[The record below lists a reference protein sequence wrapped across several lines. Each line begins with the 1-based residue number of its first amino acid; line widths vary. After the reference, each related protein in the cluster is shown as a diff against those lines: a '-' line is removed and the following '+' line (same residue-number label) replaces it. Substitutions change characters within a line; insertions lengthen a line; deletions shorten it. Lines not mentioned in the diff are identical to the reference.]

1 MPAQR
6 PCFCDEPEP
15 HNRHGVRGGRHNAS
29 AEALFLRL
37 TGNVTSKSSA
47 VSHNA
52 SAEALFLRRGERAPA
67 SSPERIVS
75 QCQRRGLV
83 SATPRAPRPLGRPSR
98 WSQCQRR
105 GLVSATFSCQPPAM
119 QKGRCSHNASAEAL
133 FLRPFYLSRARGGD
147 GGVTMPAQRPCFCDG
162 GKYPT
167 GDELAQSVTT
177 PAQRPCFCDAEQ
189 RQRTLS
195 TSTSR

>member
-52 SAEALFLRRGERAPA
+52 SAEALFLRRRAA
-67 SSPERIVS
+67 
-75 QCQRRGLV
+75 
-83 SATPRAPRPLGRPSR
+83 AA
-98 WSQCQRR
+98 
-105 GLVSATFSCQPPAM
+105 
-119 QKGRCSHNASAEAL
+119 
-133 FLRPFYLSRARGGD
+133 Y
-147 GGVTMPAQRPCFCDG
+147 
-162 GKYPT
+162 
-167 GDELAQSVTT
+167 
-177 PAQRPCFCDAEQ
+177 
-189 RQRTLS
+189 TLNEHLKIDW
-195 TSTSR
+195 